1 MFIARRL
8 RLLRHS
14 ATLPIRQRRRNVP
27 PPSLFLRTRAFYSA
41 VPRFVVR
48 AVYFSFA
55 GVVVYVGVCAYS
67 AYQWKSTSIPSYT
80 FSPTNLAVEFCRKVT
95 EWVNATKDGIKS
107 VSDQVS
113 THVSTGLG
121 VTKDGIKSVPDHVST
136 HVSTGLDVA
145 KSVSGH
151 ISTHVSTG
159 LGVAKDG
166 IKSVPDHVSTG
177 LEAAKDGIKF
187 VSNHVSAHAPTV
199 KLPPIK
205 TPQFLKDIFTPRK

>member
-8 RLLRHS
+8 RPLRHS
-14 ATLPIRQRRRNVP
+14 ATLPIRQHRRNV
-27 PPSLFLRTRAFYSA
+27 PPSLFLRARVFYSA

-55 GVVVYVGVCAYS
+55 GVVVCVGVYAYV

-80 FSPTNLAVEFCRKVT
+80 FSLTNLAVEFCRKGT
-95 EWVNATKDGIKS
+95 EWVNATKDSIKS
-107 VSDQVS
+107 VPD
-113 THVSTGLG
+113 HVSTGLDAA
-121 VTKDGIKSVPDHVST
+121 KDGIKSVSDHVST

-151 ISTHVSTG
+151 VSTHVSTG

-166 IKSVPDHVSTG
+166 IKSVPDYVSTG

-187 VSNHVSAHAPTV
+187 V
-199 KLPPIK
+199 
-205 TPQFLKDIFTPRK
+205 